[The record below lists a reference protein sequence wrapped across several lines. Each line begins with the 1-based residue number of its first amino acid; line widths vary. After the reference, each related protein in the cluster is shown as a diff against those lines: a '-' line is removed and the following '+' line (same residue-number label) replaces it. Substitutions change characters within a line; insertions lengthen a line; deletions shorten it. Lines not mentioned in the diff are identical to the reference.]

1 MFAPTLLC
9 FFLLDLV
16 LFQQEW
22 YLIFFTL
29 IVDGTFMGVYVKMA
43 SLEKYSTIDSYT
55 TTSRLRCSD
64 KCTSNEECRTFVY
77 HEVNTTCV
85 LYEDYSGKDLHM
97 CDSNTG
103 CYIKQ

>member
-1 MFAPTLLC
+1 LA
-9 FFLLDLV
+9 LV

-64 KCTSNEECRTFVY
+64 KCTSNEVGIILNPIKKNI
-77 HEVNTTCV
+77 EVLVQTLRQKN
-85 LYEDYSGKDLHM
+85 YSAKLAINH
-97 CDSNTG
+97 
-103 CYIKQ
+103 I